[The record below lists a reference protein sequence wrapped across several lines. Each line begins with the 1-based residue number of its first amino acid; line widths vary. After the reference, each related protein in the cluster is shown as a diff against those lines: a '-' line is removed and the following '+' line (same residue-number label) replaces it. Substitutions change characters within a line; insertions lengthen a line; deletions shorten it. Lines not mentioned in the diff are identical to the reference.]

1 MDNFVTDTITTDSV
15 MESPN
20 YISNSKKKVNIQQLI
35 HKISK
40 LSLKEKEHILKLFID
55 KKIEYTKNVN
65 GYFFNLCSNNVT
77 DEVLKLVEQGINLME
92 KNRNLLNDIDKKRDL
107 MLKECKESIEN
118 ELNNTIKLKKEEYY
132 KKIKNKAIDTNI
144 HYTFEKIKRTVFSKM
159 SDYNIDNFDKKT
171 IFYNKNSVYFRINN
185 MMKLLIRKNKTM
197 NNIEYYDYSSYNDEH
212 NHENEYIDNNCDDE
226 VADDNNIE
234 IYHDGVVDYQ
244 TIDPDIVIR
253 DSNDVDPD
261 CDCDYTRQISRDT
274 VLYRPE
280 HSLEQQDIDIDNDNI
295 NIDDVID
302 TDDVVDDKEKL
313 FYKQLLNKHGFS
325 FNEDKIC
332 FLLYQKYLL

>member
-1 MDNFVTDTITTDSV
+1 MDNFVTDTITTDSFI
-15 MESPN
+15 ESPN
-20 YISNSKKKVNIQQLI
+20 YTYNSKKKVNIQQLI
-35 HKISK
+35 HHISK
-40 LSLKEKEHILKLFID
+40 LNLKEKEHILKLFID

-77 DEVLKLVEQGINLME
+77 DEILELVEQGINLME

-132 KKIKNKAIDTNI
+132 KKIKNIDVDTNI
-144 HYTFEKIKRTVFSKM
+144 HYTFERIKRKVFSKM

-171 IFYNKNSVYFRINN
+171 LFYNKNGVYFRINN
-185 MMKLLIRKNKTM
+185 IMKLLIRKNKTT
-197 NNIEYYDYSSYNDEH
+197 NIEYYDYSGYDDNNDDNLEH
-212 NHENEYIDNNCDDE
+212 EYIDNNCDEIDE
-226 VADDNNIE
+226 IADDPDSVRAWANQDNME
-234 IYHDGVVDYQ
+234 MYDDGVIDYQ
-244 TIDPDIVIR
+244 IID
-253 DSNDVDPD
+253 NE
-261 CDCDYTRQISRDT
+261 TT
-274 VLYRPE
+274 V
-280 HSLEQQDIDIDNDNI
+280 IDNDKNNNLDPDQEIDINDI
-295 NIDDVID
+295 NIDDVVDTDDIDIDIVD

>member
-1 MDNFVTDTITTDSV
+1 MDNFVTDTITTDSFI
-15 MESPN
+15 ESPN
-20 YISNSKKKVNIQQLI
+20 YTYNSKKKVNIQQLI
-35 HKISK
+35 HHISK
-40 LSLKEKEHILKLFID
+40 LNLKEKEHILKLFID

-77 DEVLKLVEQGINLME
+77 DEILELVEQGINLME

-132 KKIKNKAIDTNI
+132 KRIKNKEVDTNI
-144 HYTFEKIKRTVFSKM
+144 HYTFERIKRKIFSKM

-171 IFYNKNSVYFRINN
+171 IFYNKNGVYFRINN
-185 MMKLLIRKNKTM
+185 IMKLLIRKNKTT
-197 NNIEYYDYSSYNDEH
+197 NIEYYDYSGYNEDDNNIEH
-212 NHENEYIDNNCDDE
+212 EYIDNNCDDIDE
-226 VADDNNIE
+226 VVDDPDSVRAWTSQDNME
-234 IYHDGVVDYQ
+234 MYDDGAVDYQ
-244 TIDPDIVIR
+244 IVDSDPA
-253 DSNDVDPD
+253 
-261 CDCDYTRQISRDT
+261 
-274 VLYRPE
+274 
-280 HSLEQQDIDIDNDNI
+280 IDNDKNNDLDPDHDCMRQDQEMDI
-295 NIDDVID
+295 DDTNIDDIVD